1 MLYTPRI
8 VRDVQPGHVWEDQR
22 RVRYYRREDFDR
34 VRYALRVI
42 DALRP
47 PHMNILVREGVG
59 EVRIDRGH
67 QWDMPSGYTW
77 AMVAVPPEASREEIA
92 LALIELGG
100 FSGSPFLLDSLLAL
114 DAESTD
120 EPRATRQSP
129 R

>member
-1 MLYTPRI
+1 

-42 DALRP
+42 DTLRP
-47 PHMNILVREGVG
+47 PRVNVLVREGIG

-77 AMVAVPPEASREEIA
+77 AMVSVPPQATREEIA
-92 LALIELGG
+92 MALIELDL
-100 FSGSPFLLDSLLAL
+100 P
-114 DAESTD
+114 
-120 EPRATRQSP
+120 PTRESP
-129 R
+129 RRRSTRPSWRSRRC

>member
-42 DALRP
+42 DTLRP
-47 PHMNILVREGVG
+47 PRVNVLVREGIG

-77 AMVAVPPEASREEIA
+77 AMVSVPPQATREEIA
-92 LALIELGG
+92 MALIELAG
-100 FSGSPFLLDSLLAL
+100 FSERAFLLDSLLAL
-114 DAESTD
+114 DAE
-120 EPRATRQSP
+120 
-129 R
+129 